1 MPVTAATFER
11 LALEDE
17 DGQWELVCG
26 RPRRKPD
33 MSYPH
38 NEAGTA
44 LGFTIWSQLDQDR
57 YRIRVNAGHAK
68 RGDTNYF
75 IPDVMALPYEDTV
88 PFHESRALETYETPL
103 PFVAEVWSPSTA
115 EYDVDEKFPEY
126 VRRGDLEIWRVH
138 PYDKTITA
146 WRRQPDGS
154 YSETLHTSGAVPVES
169 LPGVSVVLE
178 SLFR

>member
-1 MPVTAATFER
+1 MPVSAATFER

-17 DGQWELVCG
+17 DGQWEMVCG

-38 NEAGTA
+38 NFAGSE
-44 LGFTIWSQLDQDR
+44 LGFALRSRLDPSR
-57 YRIRVNAGHAK
+57 YEVRVNAGHAT
-68 RGDTNYF
+68 RGEANYF
-75 IPDVMALPYEDTV
+75 IPDVMVLPFEDTV
-88 PFHESRALETYETPL
+88 PFHHSRSLETYERPL
-103 PFVAEVWSPSTA
+103 PFVAEVWSPSTG

-126 VRRGDLEIWRVH
+126 QRRGDLEIWRVH
-138 PYDKTITA
+138 PYEKTITA

-154 YSETLHTSGAVPVES
+154 YTETLYASGAVPVES
-169 LPGVSVVLE
+169 LGVSVVLE

>member
-1 MPVTAATFER
+1 MPVSAATFER

-17 DGQWELVCG
+17 DGQWEMVCG

-38 NEAGTA
+38 NFAGTE
-44 LGFTIWSQLDQDR
+44 LGFALRSQLDPDR
-57 YRIRVNAGHAK
+57 YEVRVNAGHAT
-68 RGDTNYF
+68 RGEANYF
-75 IPDVMALPYEDTV
+75 IPDVMVLRVEDTA
-88 PFHESRALETYETPL
+88 PFRQSRDLEAYGGPL
-103 PFVAEVWSPSTA
+103 PFVAEVWSPSTG

-126 VRRGDLEIWRVH
+126 QRRGDLEIWRVH

-146 WRRQPDGS
+146 WRKRDDGS
-154 YSETLHTSGAVPVES
+154 YAETLYAAGQVPVES
-169 LPGVSVVLE
+169 LPGVIVVLE

>member
-33 MSYPH
+33 MTHEH
-38 NEAGTA
+38 NSTA
-44 LGFTIWSQLDQDR
+44 RILLAALIRQLHGDQFE
-57 YRIRVNAGHAK
+57 VSLNAGYAS
-68 RGDTNYF
+68 RTGASYF
-75 IPDVMALPYEDTV
+75 IPDVMVIPVDLV
-88 PFHESRALETYETPL
+88 RGGIGSRTLERYSGPL
-103 PFVAEVWSPSTA
+103 PFVAEVWSPSTG

-126 VRRGDLEIWRVH
+126 MRRGDLEIWRVH
-138 PYDKTITA
+138 PYDRTITA

-154 YSETLHTSGAVPVES
+154 YSETLYTSGAVPVES